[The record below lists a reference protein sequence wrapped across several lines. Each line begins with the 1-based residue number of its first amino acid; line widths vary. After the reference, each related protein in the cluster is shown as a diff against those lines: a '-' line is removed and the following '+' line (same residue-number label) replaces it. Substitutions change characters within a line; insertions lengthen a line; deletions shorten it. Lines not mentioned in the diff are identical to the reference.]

1 MLECNAKLNGY
12 FNRHE
17 VWRNIFIMSAK
28 KIILLVL
35 AVSLF
40 TASLAA
46 SASAAARRS
55 SSSSSSSAST
65 SASSE
70 TVGIVDRGEIL
81 NNHPGL
87 AQVRQQLANIAR
99 QKENEAKAAADKET
113 DTAKKAQAVQA
124 KRMELAQEEQRLM
137 APIYRDCEQAVREV
151 AVKRKLSLVLDKFV
165 VLIGGVDITQDVIQ
179 QLSRK
184 K

>member
-1 MLECNAKLNGY
+1 MHSIVFRRFIKL
-12 FNRHE
+12 R
-17 VWRNIFIMSAK
+17 RNIFIMSLK
-28 KIILLVL
+28 KIILLVI
-35 AVSLF
+35 AVSIVVMSL
-40 TASLAA
+40 TSIASAASKKPAAA
-46 SASAAARRS
+46 SAQSVNTDS
-55 SSSSSSSAST
+55 
-65 SASSE
+65 
-70 TVGIVDRGEIL
+70 VGVVDRGEIL

-87 AQVRQQLANIAR
+87 AQARQKLADIAR

-124 KRMELAQEEQRLM
+124 KRMELAQEEQNLM
-137 APIYRDCEQAVREV
+137 APIYSDCEQAVREV
-151 AVKRKLSLVLDKFV
+151 AVRKKLTLVLDKFV

>member
-40 TASLAA
+40 TASLAVA
-46 SASAAARRS
+46 ASAAARR

>member
-1 MLECNAKLNGY
+1 MSLKKVML
-12 FNRHE
+12 
-17 VWRNIFIMSAK
+17 FILVVSFAVMSFSA
-28 KIILLVL
+28 
-35 AVSLF
+35 
-40 TASLAA
+40 T
-46 SASAAARRS
+46 ASAAAAKKS
-55 SSSSSSSAST
+55 AAPAQAAST
-65 SASSE
+65 E

-87 AQVRQQLANIAR
+87 AQARQRLADIAR

-124 KRMELAQEEQRLM
+124 KRMELAQEEQKLM

-151 AVKRKLSLVLDKFV
+151 AVKKKLTLVLDKFV

>member
-1 MLECNAKLNGY
+1 M
-12 FNRHE
+12 
-17 VWRNIFIMSAK
+17 
-28 KIILLVL
+28 VL
-35 AVSLF
+35 IF
-40 TASLAA
+40 TASAFG
-46 SASAAARRS
+46 AAARKTP
-55 SSSSSSSAST
+55 AT
-65 SASSE
+65 SAAGTDS
-70 TVGIVDRGEIL
+70 VGVVDRGEIL

-87 AQVRQQLANIAR
+87 EQVRQQLNNIAR
-99 QKENEAKAAADKET
+99 QKENEAKAAADRET
-113 DTAKKAQAVQA
+113 DTARKAQAVQA

-151 AVKRKLSLVLDKFV
+151 AVRKKLTLVLDKFV

>member
-1 MLECNAKLNGY
+1 MRKT
-12 FNRHE
+12 
-17 VWRNIFIMSAK
+17 
-28 KIILLVL
+28 ILFAI

-40 TASLAA
+40 VMSFAF
-46 SASAAARRS
+46 SASAAAKKP
-55 SSSSSSSAST
+55 AAPATPTIST
-65 SASSE
+65 E

-81 NNHPGL
+81 SNHPNL
-87 AQVRQQLANIAR
+87 ANVRNQLANIAR

-113 DTAKKAQAVQA
+113 DAAKKAQAVQA
-124 KRMELAQEEQRLM
+124 KRMELAQEEQKLM

-151 AVKRKLSLVLDKFV
+151 AAKKKLILVLDKFV
-165 VLIGGVDITQDVIQ
+165 VLIGGIDITQDVIQ

>member
-1 MLECNAKLNGY
+1 MSLKKVML
-12 FNRHE
+12 
-17 VWRNIFIMSAK
+17 FIIVLSFFVMS
-28 KIILLVL
+28 L
-35 AVSLF
+35 S
-40 TASLAA
+40 AA
-46 SASAAARRS
+46 ASAAAAKKTAAPAQ
-55 SSSSSSSAST
+55 SAST
-65 SASSE
+65 E

-87 AQVRQQLANIAR
+87 AQARQKLAEIAR

-124 KRMELAQEEQRLM
+124 KRMELAQEEQKLM

-151 AVKRKLSLVLDKFV
+151 AVKKKLTLVLDKFV
-165 VLIGGVDITQDVIQ
+165 VLIGGVDITEDVIQ

>member
-1 MLECNAKLNGY
+1 ML
-12 FNRHE
+12 F
-17 VWRNIFIMSAK
+17 VI
-28 KIILLVL
+28 VL
-35 AVSLF
+35 SLF
-40 TASLAA
+40 VMSLSTIASAA
-46 SASAAARRS
+46 QSKKAAAPAQSASAES
-55 SSSSSSSAST
+55 
-65 SASSE
+65 
-70 TVGIVDRGEIL
+70 VGIVDRGEIL

-87 AQVRQQLANIAR
+87 AQARQKLADIAR

-113 DTAKKAQAVQA
+113 DTAKKAQAVQE
-124 KRMELAQEEQRLM
+124 KRMELAQEEQKLM

-151 AVKRKLSLVLDKFV
+151 AVKKKLTLVLDKFV

>member
-1 MLECNAKLNGY
+1 MSLKKIMLVIIALS
-12 FNRHE
+12 
-17 VWRNIFIMSAK
+17 FIMSFA
-28 KIILLVL
+28 
-35 AVSLF
+35 AV
-40 TASLAA
+40 
-46 SASAAARRS
+46 ASAAAKAKAAAPAQTANADS
-55 SSSSSSSAST
+55 
-65 SASSE
+65 
-70 TVGIVDRGEIL
+70 VGVVDRGEIL
-81 NNHPGL
+81 NNHPEL
-87 AQVRQQLANIAR
+87 AQVRQRLADIAR

-124 KRMELAQEEQRLM
+124 KRMELAQEEQKLM

-151 AVKRKLSLVLDKFV
+151 AVKKKLTLVLDKFV

>member
-1 MLECNAKLNGY
+1 MQHGFTRRYKDTGGIT
-12 FNRHE
+12 
-17 VWRNIFIMSAK
+17 VTMSVK
-28 KIILLVL
+28 KIILLALASSLLAMSL
-35 AVSLF
+35 AV
-40 TASLAA
+40 
-46 SASAAARRS
+46 SASAAAKK
-55 SSSSSSSAST
+55 AT
-65 SASSE
+65 A
-70 TVGIVDRGEIL
+70 TAAPANADFVGIVDRGLIL
-81 NNHPGL
+81 DNHPGL
-87 AQVRQQLANIAR
+87 NNARQKLAEIAR

-124 KRMELAQEEQRLM
+124 KRMELAQEEQKLM

-151 AVKRKLSLVLDKFV
+151 AVKRKLTLVLDKFV